1 MGWSLAA
8 CSGKQTSQ
16 ETTNNNDKNKMKYMR
31 RKKMFYLS
39 LMLMIGELSL

>member
-31 RKKMFYLS
+31 RKRCFTYPDVND
-39 LMLMIGELSL
+39 